1 VRGRE
6 TQLHVGMM
14 SRIDC
19 MRNLVLKNQF
29 ARETPI
35 SNVMDKTISCVTP
48 AFSLAQCLE
57 IMSQGPDV
65 RYLPVVSDLGDWT
78 DDDTRVT
85 GILGQRD
92 LLNWFVRCFLDAGD
106 ADILDDADRA
116 SAGELFDKERGDTDS
131 TDIYISSDAT
141 VFDALTCM
149 AKCNDTYVLVT
160 KGQEMVGIFTGT
172 DYLNKIIRPGKKSK
186 ETSIMDVVSRDLTV
200 AAPHY
205 TLIDCISLMLQNE
218 IQHLPIGEWR
228 QMSNAESDDERQGK
242 TVTAFETDRYANSQP
257 LGVITAYD
265 CIDYL
270 DAQPKMRE

>member
-1 VRGRE
+1 
-6 TQLHVGMM
+6 
-14 SRIDC
+14 
-19 MRNLVLKNQF
+19 
-29 ARETPI
+29 
-35 SNVMDKTISCVTP
+35 
-48 AFSLAQCLE
+48 
-57 IMSQGPDV
+57 
-65 RYLPVVSDLGDWT
+65 
-78 DDDTRVT
+78 
-85 GILGQRD
+85 
-92 LLNWFVRCFLDAGD
+92 
-106 ADILDDADRA
+106 
-116 SAGELFDKERGDTDS
+116 
-131 TDIYISSDAT
+131 
-141 VFDALTCM
+141 
-149 AKCNDTYVLVT
+149 
-160 KGQEMVGIFTGT
+160 MVK
-172 DYLNKIIRPGKKSK
+172 LIRHT